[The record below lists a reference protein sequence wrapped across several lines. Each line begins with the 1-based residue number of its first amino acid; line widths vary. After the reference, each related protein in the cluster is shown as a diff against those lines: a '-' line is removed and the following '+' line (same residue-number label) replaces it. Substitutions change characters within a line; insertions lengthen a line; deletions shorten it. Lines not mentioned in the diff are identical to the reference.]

1 MYFVVVLATGI
12 SAWSVTKLAGLSL
25 LFLFFFY
32 PIILGF
38 VGILI
43 VTLPGIV
50 SFLNDK
56 LYQGSLVAA
65 IIHSL
70 VGVAAFL
77 SYYTLYLFEP
87 DSPNILELL
96 TLLLSHQWDTAPFKT
111 IVMFPVYISV
121 LFTPLGIAAM
131 PVVFSKIREA

>member
-1 MYFVVVLATGI
+1 MFFVVVFATGT
-12 SAWSVTKLAGLSL
+12 SAWAVVKMAGISL
-25 LFLFFFY
+25 LLLFFFY
-32 PIILGF
+32 PIILGL

-77 SYYTLYLFEP
+77 SYYTLHIFEP
-87 DSPNILELL
+87 DSPNVLELL

-111 IVMFPVYISV
+111 IIMFPVYVLV
-121 LFTPLGIAAM
+121 LFTPLGVASM
-131 PVVFSKIREA
+131 PVVLSKIRKN